1 MFEARRK
8 QYIFSLI
15 LLVLTISSFVFVTY
29 AWFTTRLE
37 QNIDYET
44 DMGVVDV
51 ELDIY
56 FHDGTSRLASA
67 TQVEIAP
74 GVYKP
79 GVYLVNIDNETADDF
94 IENLRVDVLI
104 QSNVPTYFRVKISKQ
119 LTLTYTDYLGNVT
132 ELSVYMNDDI
142 MRELT
147 LFYDTNW
154 YIDSYET
161 AFYYDINNDIR
172 DSSGTIIYEFVSTG
186 VYTDAATQ
194 TEDFYIKSGG
204 NLEDADV
211 DGNLVI
217 RGSNIL
223 DSQDEAIAYENR
235 YFNYMYYQS
244 SVDTLTTIPLVIAF
258 PQTVNFGSYPDG
270 YSLQI
275 GITVEAVQ
283 ALGGP
288 ENVWNLA
295 TPPWGGSW

>member
-29 AWFTTRLE
+29 AWFNTRLE

-67 TQVEIAP
+67 AQVEITP

-79 GVYLVNIDNETADDF
+79 GVYLVNIDNETAGDF

-104 QSNVPTYFRVKISKQ
+104 QSNIPTYFRVKIFKQ
-119 LTLTYTDYLGNVT
+119 LTLIYTDYLGNVT

-147 LFYDTNW
+147 LYYDSNW

-161 AFYYDINNDIR
+161 AYYYDINDDIR
-172 DSSGTIIYEFVSTG
+172 DSSGTVIYEFVSTG
-186 VYTDAATQ
+186 IYTDAATQ
-194 TEDFYIKSGG
+194 TEDFYLKSAG

-217 RGSNIL
+217 RGTNIL
-223 DSQDEAIAYENR
+223 ESQEEAIAFENR
-235 YFNYMYYQS
+235 HFNYIYYQS

-258 PQTVNFGSYPDG
+258 PQSVNFGSYPDG

-288 ENVWNLA
+288 ENVWNLS